1 MVKKDSRLSGVLNIN
16 KPAGMTSHDVV
27 DRIRRAA
34 QTRKVGHTG
43 TLDPMATG
51 VLPLCLGKATKVVQF
66 LIAQD
71 KEYLVEMTLGLVT
84 DSQDTTGT
92 VVARNSTEGITPEKV
107 QALHDSFSGKLSQ
120 IPPMVSAKHYQG
132 QRLYELARKGIEVKR
147 EPCEVEIF
155 SLVFNE
161 IAIPRVVFRV
171 VCSKGTYIRT
181 LCADMGE
188 QLGCGAAMSGLVR
201 TRCGA
206 FRVEEAVNLD
216 DCSSPD
222 VVATHL
228 ETMDA
233 SLSTMPAVII
243 SPRSARGL
251 LAGQS
256 LRGAAVL
263 QQSDPFK
270 RSELV
275 RVKAD
280 DGTLLGVGKALVG
293 SDKLEKLGADLN
305 VIKPVKILVG

>member
-1 MVKKDSRLSGVLNIN
+1 MMKKDSRLSGVLNVN

-92 VVARNSTEGITPEKV
+92 VVTQNSTEGITPEKV
-107 QALHDSFSGKLSQ
+107 QALHESFSGKLSQ
-120 IPPMVSAKHYQG
+120 VPPMVSAKHYQG

-155 SLVFNE
+155 SLVFEE

-206 FRVEEAVNLD
+206 FRVEEAVHLD
-216 DCSSPD
+216 DCTSPE
-222 VVATHL
+222 VVTTHL